1 MNCILICFFR
11 GLRCAA
17 VPDKMRRGS
26 GIQPK
31 KYSASRYP
39 ISAFFFI
46 HKTMCAKLGIG
57 DHRVVKKMTNVSPKH
72 HITAMQLLYASKHKI
87 RIEQKGDEQC
97 IGKAEQ

>member
-1 MNCILICFFR
+1 
-11 GLRCAA
+11 
-17 VPDKMRRGS
+17 
-26 GIQPK
+26 
-31 KYSASRYP
+31 
-39 ISAFFFI
+39 
-46 HKTMCAKLGIG
+46 MCAKQGIG

>member
-1 MNCILICFFR
+1 MIYI
-11 GLRCAA
+11 
-17 VPDKMRRGS
+17 K
-26 GIQPK
+26 
-31 KYSASRYP
+31 
-39 ISAFFFI
+39 FI